1 MDDIEKSK
9 VRLSH
14 WISHNIEHVT
24 GYLEVA
30 ELLETQGRGEIA
42 GRIKLGVEFVEKA
55 NKEFEQALSM
65 LGGDLKSSEASH
77 SHSHSHE
84 HSHAH
89 EHSHGDE
96 THEHSHS
103 LGHCGL
109 HKHKPDHEHD

>member
-14 WISHNIEHVT
+14 WISHNIEHLT

-30 ELLETQGRGEIA
+30 ELLETQGRGDIA

-65 LGGDLKSSEASH
+65 LGGDSESSEASH
-77 SHSHSHE
+77 S

-96 THEHSHS
+96 KHGHDHSHS
-103 LGHCGL
+103 HVHSGL
-109 HKHKPDHEHD
+109 NKHKPDHEHD